1 MIPSKKEFDPL
12 QIVYGISPSLVFAWT
27 NKTRYRGWKRLKMID
42 SFLSERKSEK
52 DDLPSLFVVWKCG
65 LISEVFL
72 SFKNCAKLLFLEFFY
87 KKRRSSV

>member
-52 DDLPSLFVVWKCG
+52 DDLPSLFFVWKGG
-65 LISEVFL
+65 LISE
-72 SFKNCAKLLFLEFFY
+72 SFSIFQKLCQITIP
-87 KKRRSSV
+87 

>member
-52 DDLPSLFVVWKCG
+52 DDLPSLFVVWKGG
-65 LISEVFL
+65 LISE
-72 SFKNCAKLLFLEFFY
+72 SFSIFQKLCQITIP
-87 KKRRSSV
+87 